1 MPSSKHY
8 LTKSRFLSGLQ
19 CRKKL
24 WLGVNHPE
32 LATPPSL
39 KQQFVFDSGYE
50 FEDIVMKRYP
60 EGVLV
65 EFDKTKKDNLDS
77 MVSLTRDLIN
87 DNAPVIFQGAFYHDG
102 VYVISDIIR
111 KNQDGTWELKEMK
124 ASTAVKDV
132 HFPDLAIQKYILE
145 NNGLYVKDTY
155 VIHIDTYGLLPDLN
169 SMVGVEKTTTY
180 VSQLNVGEVV
190 KNFQELIQEES
201 EPDVMIGDHCTKPYE
216 CEFKDYCWKD
226 IDEYSMLN
234 FRGMTWKKRIQYYS
248 SGIKDI
254 RTLPPETKLT
264 DNQWD
269 YVSRL
274 TNKEVSIDKEEIKK
288 KLSELNY
295 PLYFFDF
302 ETTQRAIPRWEGVHP
317 YQQIPF
323 QWSCHIMDENG
334 EVTHG
339 EYLHDED
346 SDPRYGLAESLLNT
360 IGPTGS
366 VIAYNASFES
376 KELKKLAEK
385 FSQFSKHLLSVES
398 RLWDQLDIFKKYYR
412 DYRFGKSNSIKNVL
426 PVIDPELD
434 HKNLELS
441 SGDDADVY
449 WYRMLDEE
457 DPEKK
462 AQLRNT
468 LLEYCKL
475 DTWAM
480 VVIHK
485 HLMSLQQKT

>member
-1 MPSSKHY
+1 MPSSNHY

-19 CRKKL
+19 CRKRL

-65 EFDKTKKDNLDS
+65 EFDNLDR
-77 MVSLTRDLIN
+77 MVSITSDLIN
-87 DNAPVIFQGAFYHDG
+87 DNAPVIFQGAFYHEG

-124 ASTAVKDV
+124 ASTGVKDV
-132 HFPDLAIQKYILE
+132 HFPDLAIQKFVLE
-145 NNGLYVKDTY
+145 NNGLYISDTY
-155 VIHIDTYGLLPDLN
+155 VIHIDTAGLLPDLN
-169 SMVGVEKTTTY
+169 SMVGVEKTTAN
-180 VSQLNVGEVV
+180 VSGFNVREVV
-190 KNFQELIQEES
+190 KSFQELIRDES
-201 EPDVMIGDHCTKPYE
+201 EPDVMIGDHCIKPYE
-216 CEFKDYCWKD
+216 CEFKEYCWKE

-234 FRGMTWKKRIQYYS
+234 FRGMTWKKRLQYYS
-248 SGIKDI
+248 SGITDI

-264 DNQWD
+264 ENQWD
-269 YVSRL
+269 YVNRIA
-274 TNKEVSIDKEEIKK
+274 NKTVNIDKQGIKK
-288 KLSELNY
+288 KLSELEY

-317 YQQIPF
+317 YQLIPF
-323 QWSCHIMDENG
+323 QWSCHIMQESG
-334 EVTHG
+334 EVAHE
-339 EYLHDED
+339 EYLHDKD
-346 SDPRYGLAESLLNT
+346 SDPRYGLSEALVKT
-360 IGPTGS
+360 IGNTGS
-366 VIAYNASFES
+366 VIAYNAVFES
-376 KELKKLAEK
+376 NELKKLAD
-385 FSQFSKHLLSVES
+385 SYPQFTNQLLSIES
-398 RLWDQLDIFKKYYR
+398 RLWDQLDIFRKYYK
-412 DYRFGKSNSIKNVL
+412 DYRFGKSNSIKKVL
-426 PVIDPELD
+426 PVIDTEQD

-441 SGDDADVY
+441 SGDEADVY
-449 WYRMLDEE
+449 WYRMLDEK

-462 AQLRNT
+462 AQLRKT

-485 HLMSLQQKT
+485 HLTSL